1 MKLFYFSLL
10 ISSSLI
16 SGSELSVFPFSEKLS
31 QKIKV
36 ETELFYKIGKHSIDT
51 ENDMLEIY
59 KEINENF
66 KELGVNK
73 YIKQKPASYELADR
87 IYDIVIENPR
97 FNLALQEIDTKSD
110 IFISTAREISYD
122 ILCRKYKLCFPL
134 EIKDNHVCYV
144 HSPVKFFNANK
155 KAGKNS
161 SVALAG
167 ILLTYMPEQE
177 VENNKKKRDEVI

>member
-1 MKLFYFSLL
+1 MKLFYL
-10 ISSSLI
+10 IFFVANVNI
-16 SGSELSVFPFSEKLS
+16 CASELPVFPFSNKLQ
-31 QKIKV
+31 QKIKE
-36 ETELFYKIGKHSIDT
+36 ETEYFYRMGLISVDSK
-51 ENDMLEIY
+51 NDMLEIY
-59 KEINENF
+59 KEINEKF
-66 KELGVNK
+66 SEVGVNE
-73 YIKQKPASYELADR
+73 YIKENQSAFKLADM

-97 FNLALQEIDTKSD
+97 FKLASKEIDTKSD

-167 ILLTYMPEQE
+167 ILLTFMPEQE
-177 VENNKKKRDEVI
+177 IENNKKKRDEVI